1 MNVHRRCAGFGRSSR
16 DGLCAAL
23 LIAAASGQVLAQSA
37 PTPASTPEATP
48 AAAAEATAA
57 PAAATQGILPIPT
70 YAGSIADRKY
80 LTGDWGGARSDLAA
94 RGIQVDV
101 DFTQTAQSVVDGGR
115 DVGARYNGTLDYNIN
130 FDLMRMNVLP
140 GALIKFR
147 AESKYG
153 RTVNGNSGAILPV
166 NADGYFPLT
175 SSPDEDIPVTIT
187 DLTYI
192 QFLSEKF
199 GVLIGKF
206 DTLDA
211 DPNEFASGR
220 GTSQFLNANFLF
232 NPAVALVAPYSTLG
246 GGLIWKPTSK
256 LTVSSLMYN
265 SIDSSTSSGFE
276 DVGDGTSWCTEV
288 QYQYQLGS
296 LPGGQNV
303 GFIYSFDNDFLQLGG
318 RFTFE
323 PGVGLDVPE
332 ESDTWAAFWSGWQ
345 YLYTEETGDAPIDVT
360 NGTPDRQGVGLFARF
375 GFADEDTNPVAWSIS
390 GGVGGRGLIPSR
402 DNDTFG
408 VGYFHSSIQE
418 GRLSGVT
425 NLNDHSA
432 GFEAYYG
439 LAITPAA
446 VLSFDAQIIDSISSD
461 LDNSIVLGMRLGIQ
475 F

>member
-1 MNVHRRCAGFGRSSR
+1 MTTHLSGRNSVQWWGQGVR
-16 DGLCAAL
+16 AACVL
-23 LIAAASGQVLAQSA
+23 AAASGQALAQ
-37 PTPASTPEATP
+37 ATP
-48 AAAAEATAA
+48 APELTAQPAAVTPAA
-57 PAAATQGILPIPT
+57 PAAAEAKASQGILPIPT
-70 YAGSIADRKY
+70 YTGSIAERRY
-80 LTGDWGGARSDLAA
+80 LTGDWGGTRTDMASRGVQLDL
-94 RGIQVDV
+94 

-115 DVGARYNGTLDYNIN
+115 DVGARYNGTLDFNLN
-130 FDLMRMNVLP
+130 LDLMRMDVLP

-147 AESKYG
+147 TESKYG
-153 RTVNGNSGAILPV
+153 RTVNGNTGAILPV

-175 SSPDEDIPVTIT
+175 SSPDDDIPITIT

-192 QFLSEKF
+192 QFLSETF
-199 GVLIGKF
+199 GLLVGKF
-206 DTLDA
+206 NTLDA

-232 NPAVALVAPYSTLG
+232 NPSVALVAPYSTLG

-303 GFIYSFDNDFLQLGG
+303 GFIYSFNNDFAQLGG

-323 PGVGLDVPE
+323 PGEGIVIPTQ
-332 ESDTWAAFWSGWQ
+332 SDTWAAYWSGWQ
-345 YLYTEETGDAPIDVT
+345 YLYSEETGDAPIDLT
-360 NGTPDRQGVGLFARF
+360 NGTPDRQGLGLFARV
-375 GFADEDTNPVAWSIS
+375 GFADEDTNPVEWSFS
-390 GGVGGRGLIPSR
+390 GGIGGRGLIPSR

-408 VGYFHSSIQE
+408 IGYFHTSIQE
-418 GRLSGVT
+418 GRLSGFTSV
-425 NLNDHSA
+425 NDHA
-432 GFEAYYG
+432 EGFEAYYG
-439 LAITPAA
+439 LALTPAA
-446 VLSFDAQIIDSISSD
+446 VLSFDAQVVDPVSAE
-461 LDNSIVLGMRLGIQ
+461 LDNAIVLGMRLGIQ

>member
-1 MNVHRRCAGFGRSSR
+1 MNVHQQLGGFGRSSR
-16 DGLCAAL
+16 DRLCAAF
-23 LIAAASGQVLAQSA
+23 LIAAASGQAMAQSA
-37 PTPASTPEATP
+37 PTPASAPEEEP
-48 AAAAEATAA
+48 AATAEATAA
-57 PAAATQGILPIPT
+57 QAAATQGILPIPT
-70 YAGSIADRKY
+70 YAGSIADRKF
-80 LTGDWGGARSDLAA
+80 LSGDWGGARTDLAA

-115 DVGARYNGTLDYNIN
+115 DVGARYNGALDYNIN

-153 RTVNGNSGAILPV
+153 RTVNSNSGAILPV

-187 DLTYI
+187 NLTYI

-199 GVLIGKF
+199 GVLVGKF

-232 NPAVALVAPYSTLG
+232 NPSVALVAPYSTLG

-303 GFIYSFDNDFLQLGG
+303 GFIYSFDNDFAQLGG
-318 RFTFE
+318 QFVFE
-323 PGVGLDVPE
+323 PGTGLDVPT
-332 ESDTWAAFWSGWQ
+332 ESDTWAAYWSGWQ
-345 YLYTEETGDAPIDVT
+345 YLYSEETGDAPIDLT

-375 GFADEDTNPVAWSIS
+375 GFADDDTNPVDWSIS

-402 DNDTFG
+402 DNDTCG

-418 GRLSGVT
+418 GRLSGIT
-425 NLNDHSA
+425 NLNDHGA

-446 VLSFDAQIIDSISSD
+446 LLTFDAQVIDSISSD
-461 LDNSIVLGMRLGIQ
+461 LDNAIVLGMRLGIP